1 MHLIPEDC
9 EDHARQWLDEV
20 YEKEHRK
27 LEEEYVQKDWEYQ
40 TNINDETSA
49 AAVSVILQ
57 YYKVFVHLHWCSKE
71 SLWVLFYDAKMP
83 TSDGY
88 STI

>member
-49 AAVSVILQ
+49 AAVSVI
-57 YYKVFVHLHWCSKE
+57 V
-71 SLWVLFYDAKMP
+71 
-83 TSDGY
+83 
-88 STI
+88 